1 MTIAQHGAPT
11 SQAGPVPGPAG
22 AGGPPAPPQGFGWQ
36 PAPPQPAPLP
46 VKRGKGLAAA
56 VGAAIV
62 LSAAALTVGIIAL
75 VRPAPS
81 APTSS
86 VAPASSSAHP
96 AGTTAAN
103 RAFCTD
109 IAPLMTESNKTAQAF
124 NRPAKNSPEWKAGVP
139 AFVNDTKTWVGR
151 MQPVIDSHGDADPY
165 LLRSMQRFVDDR
177 RNLVADLQAGDGA
190 EWMPDDQTS
199 WNDSLSAGS
208 GPLSTCWDL
217 GVKW

>member
-1 MTIAQHGAPT
+1 MTIARHGAQT
-11 SQAGPVPGPAG
+11 AQAGPVPGPQG

-36 PAPPQPAPLP
+36 PAPPPP
-46 VKRGKGLAAA
+46 VKRDKGLAAA
-56 VGAAIV
+56 VGSAIV
-62 LSAAALTVGIIAL
+62 LAAAALVVGIIAL

-81 APTSS
+81 APSPS
-86 VAPASSSAHP
+86 AAPASSSAHP
-96 AGTTAAN
+96 AGTTEAN

-109 IAPLMTESNKTAQAF
+109 IAPLMGESDKTAQAF
-124 NRPAKNSPEWKAGVP
+124 NHNDKNSPEWKAG
-139 AFVNDTKTWVGR
+139 AQTFVTDTKAWVGR

-177 RNLVADLQAGDGA
+177 RDLVADLEAGNGA
-190 EWMPDDQTS
+190 EWLPYDQTS

-208 GPLSTCWDL
+208 GPLSACWDL

>member
-1 MTIAQHGAPT
+1 MTIAQHGVPT
-11 SQAGPVPGPAG
+11 SQAGPVPGPVG

-62 LSAAALTVGIIAL
+62 LAAAALVVGIIAL

-81 APTSS
+81 APTSAA
-86 VAPASSSAHP
+86 APASSSAHP
-96 AGTTAAN
+96 AGTTEAN

-109 IAPLMTESNKTAQAF
+109 IAPLMTESDKTAQAF
-124 NRPAKNSPEWKAGVP
+124 SQPAKNSPEYKAGVP
-139 AFVNDTKTWVGR
+139 AFVNDTKLGG
-151 MQPVIDSHGDADPY
+151 SDA
-165 LLRSMQRFVDDR
+165 
-177 RNLVADLQAGDGA
+177 AGDRQPRRRRPVPAPFDAAFRRRPARPRRRPGSRRWH
-190 EWMPDDQTS
+190 EWRPYDQTS
-199 WNDSLSAGS
+199 WNDSLAAGS
-208 GPLSTCWDL
+208 GPLSACWDL

>member
-1 MTIAQHGAPT
+1 
-11 SQAGPVPGPAG
+11 VPGPLG
-22 AGGPPAPPQGFGWQ
+22 AGGPPTPPQGFGWQ
-36 PAPPQPAPLP
+36 PAPPPP

-62 LSAAALTVGIIAL
+62 LAAAALVVGIIAL

-81 APTSS
+81 APPPAA
-86 VAPASSSAHP
+86 APTSSSAHP
-96 AGTTAAN
+96 AGTTEAN

-109 IAPLMTESNKTAQAF
+109 IAPLMTESDKTAQAF
-124 NRPAKNSPEWKAGVP
+124 NHNQKNSPEWKAGVP
-139 AFVNDTKTWVGR
+139 PFVTETKEWVGR

-177 RNLVADLQAGDGA
+177 RNLVADLEAGNGA
-190 EWMPDDQTS
+190 EWAPDDQTS

-208 GPLSTCWDL
+208 GPLSACWDL

>member
-1 MTIAQHGAPT
+1 MTIAHGAPT
-11 SQAGPVPGPAG
+11 TQASPVPGPLG

-36 PAPPQPAPLP
+36 PAPPPP

-62 LSAAALTVGIIAL
+62 LAAAALVVGIIAL

-81 APTSS
+81 APPPPA
-86 VAPASSSAHP
+86 APSSSSAHP
-96 AGTTAAN
+96 AGTTEAN

-109 IAPLMTESNKTAQAF
+109 IAPLMGESDKTAQAF
-124 NRPAKNSPEWKAGVP
+124 NHNDKNSPEWKAG
-139 AFVNDTKTWVGR
+139 AQTFVNDTKAWVGR

-177 RNLVADLQAGDGA
+177 RYLIADLVAGNGA
-190 EWMPDDQTS
+190 EWLPYDQTS
-199 WNDSLSAGS
+199 WNDSLAALS
-208 GPLSTCWDL
+208 GPAGVCWDL